1 MILKGSQRGGARR
14 LAAHLLN
21 TKDNEH
27 VEIHEIRGFIADTLR
42 EALDEAHA
50 VSKGTRCRQFLFSVS
65 LNPPETEN
73 VPVSVFEDAIDRIE
87 SKTGLKGQPRAIV
100 FHEKDGRRYA
110 HAVWSRID
118 PENMKAINLPYFKN
132 RLHELSK
139 SLFLE
144 HGWKL
149 PRGMIDRA
157 RRNPLNFTREEWH
170 QAKRWDERPEAT
182 RRALQECWAASDTKK
197 AFERALERQG
207 FYLARGNRRGFVA
220 VDWRGEVYSLSRCTG
235 VRKKVLSARLGAPDA
250 LPSVDDVKAGIDR
263 KLVRRMNALLREIRE
278 KHAKRRQ
285 PLLAQKKRM
294 TARHRRERTALDD
307 RQSERRKRELET
319 RQARFRSGLRG
330 FWDRLTGRHRQ
341 IREAN
346 ERDAYA
352 AHVRDREENDA
363 LRFTQL
369 DERRELQRALKHAR
383 IQKSEEITELRKAV
397 HSRLPESQLERLRL
411 AGPQP
416 RELGFELEI
425 SL

>member
-27 VEIHEIRGFIADTLR
+27 VEIHEIRGFMADTLR

-50 VSKGTRCRQFLFSVS
+50 ISKGTRCKQFLFSVS
-65 LNPPETEN
+65 LNPPETED

-87 SKTGLKGQPRAIV
+87 NKTGLEGQPRVVA
-100 FHEKDGRRYA
+100 FHEKNGRYHA

-118 PENMKAINLPYFKN
+118 PEKMKAINLPYFKN

-149 PRGMIDRA
+149 PRGMIDRTQ
-157 RRNPLNFTREEWH
+157 RNPLNFTREEWH
-170 QAKRWDERPEAT
+170 QAKKWDERPEMT
-182 RRALQECWAASDTKK
+182 RRALQECWASSETKK

-235 VRKKVLSARLGAPDA
+235 VRKKALTARLGEPHA
-250 LPSVDDVKAGIDR
+250 LPSVDDVRAGIDR
-263 KLVRRMNALLREIRE
+263 KLVRRMNALLREVRE

-285 PLLAQKKRM
+285 PLLARKKRM
-294 TARHRRERTALDD
+294 VTRHRRERAALEHRQSD
-307 RQSERRKRELET
+307 RQKQELET

-330 FWDRLTGRHRQ
+330 FWDRLTGRHRHV
-341 IREAN
+341 REAN

-352 AHVRDREENDA
+352 AYVRDRDEKDA
-363 LRFTQL
+363 LRFAQL

-383 IQKSEEITELRKAV
+383 IQKTKEITKLRKAI
-397 HSRLPESQLERLRL
+397 HSRMPESQLERFRL
-411 AGPQP
+411 VGPQHRAP
-416 RELGFELEI
+416 SFDLEL
-425 SL
+425 

>member
-170 QAKRWDERPEAT
+170 QAKRRREERCRSVGQHRTRKRPLSVLWSVRASISHAAT
-182 RRALQECWAASDTKK
+182 GADLLRWTGAVRSILSPGVPASGK
-197 AFERALERQG
+197 
-207 FYLARGNRRGFVA
+207 
-220 VDWRGEVYSLSRCTG
+220 RCY
-235 VRKKVLSARLGAPDA
+235 RPA
-250 LPSVDDVKAGIDR
+250 
-263 KLVRRMNALLREIRE
+263 LVRRMRC
-278 KHAKRRQ
+278 
-285 PLLAQKKRM
+285 P
-294 TARHRRERTALDD
+294 
-307 RQSERRKRELET
+307 QSMM
-319 RQARFRSGLRG
+319 
-330 FWDRLTGRHRQ
+330 
-341 IREAN
+341 
-346 ERDAYA
+346 
-352 AHVRDREENDA
+352 
-363 LRFTQL
+363 
-369 DERRELQRALKHAR
+369 
-383 IQKSEEITELRKAV
+383 
-397 HSRLPESQLERLRL
+397 
-411 AGPQP
+411 
-416 RELGFELEI
+416 
-425 SL
+425 